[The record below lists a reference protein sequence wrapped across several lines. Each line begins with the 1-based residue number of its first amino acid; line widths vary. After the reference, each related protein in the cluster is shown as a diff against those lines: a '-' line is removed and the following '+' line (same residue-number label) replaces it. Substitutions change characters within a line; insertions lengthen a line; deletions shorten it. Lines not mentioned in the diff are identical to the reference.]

1 MAPSHIWLSLCRCWG
16 VPDSLRR
23 VGWEGLRRVQ
33 GRAGV
38 ALRQSCL
45 WHDPLPAQL
54 GGLPIRLVPF
64 PSTGLLGQ
72 AASPANR
79 IEALAP
85 DAADL

>member
-23 VGWEGLRRVQ
+23 VVWEGLRRVQ

-45 WHDPLPAQL
+45 WHDSIPDQL

-64 PSTGLLGQ
+64 PIAGLLVQ
-72 AASPANR
+72 AASPAHF
-79 IEALAP
+79 IEALEP
-85 DAADL
+85 DASDL